1 MLYLQPLLTGF
12 VLTLEV
18 FAISAALSIVLG
30 VLFAVLLD
38 IRHPVWTRA
47 ARVYSAVF
55 RGLPPLTILLLV
67 FLGLP
72 ALGIQIPAL
81 ATAVVAVTLYGTAY
95 MGEIIAAA
103 LRSVEHDVRDGAR
116 ALGMG
121 YGRALLRVFLPS
133 SYRVAAPAFFT
144 ELTELLKDTALAGT
158 VGVIE
163 LTTTAQTGAA
173 NSVHPL
179 VIFAEAAV
187 VYAVVGSVLLV
198 VQTVSERK
206 PDSGRP
212 TWMPRRRAVVTEFI
226 GTAARS

>member
-1 MLYLQPLLTGF
+1 MLYVQPLLRGF

-18 FAISAALSIVLG
+18 FVIAGALSVVLG

-47 ARVYSAVF
+47 ARGYSAVF

-72 ALGIQIPAL
+72 AFGIQIPAL
-81 ATAVVAVTLYGTAY
+81 ATAVIAVTLYGTAY

-103 LRSVEHDVRDGAR
+103 LKSIEHDVRDGAR
-116 ALGMG
+116 ALGMP
-121 YGRALLRVFLPS
+121 YGRALVRVFLPS

-179 VIFAEAAV
+179 VIFAEAAL
-187 VYAVVGSVLLV
+187 VYAAVGSILLA
-198 VQTVSERK
+198 VQTASERT
-206 PDSGRP
+206 PDDRRRS
-212 TWMPRRRAVVTEFI
+212 WMPRRRNAVAEFI
-226 GTAARS
+226 GTGARP

>member
-1 MLYLQPLLTGF
+1 MLYVQPLLTGF

-18 FAISAALSIVLG
+18 FALAGTLSIVLG
-30 VLFAVLLD
+30 VGFAVLLD

-47 ARVYSAVF
+47 ARVYSAVA
-55 RGLPPLTILLLV
+55 RGLPPLTVLLLV

-72 ALGIQIPAL
+72 VIGIQIPAL
-81 ATAVVAVTLYGTAY
+81 ATAVVAVTLYGAAY

-103 LRSVEHDVRDGAR
+103 LKSIEHDVRDGAR
-116 ALGMG
+116 ALGMP
-121 YGRALLRVFLPS
+121 YLRALVRVFLPS

-144 ELTELLKDTALAGT
+144 ELTELLKDTALAGS

-173 NSVHPL
+173 NSIHPL

-187 VYAVVGSVLLV
+187 VYVVVGSILLV
-198 VQTVSERK
+198 VQAVSERT
-206 PDSGRP
+206 PAADRP
-212 TWMPRRRAVVTEFI
+212 TWMPRRRNAVAEFI
-226 GTAARS
+226 GSGGRP